1 MSSLLLS
8 WLSVHMLC
16 AILIFL
22 VACKANAY
30 RPFND
35 FSTRGNSYKN
45 AEVDVEEIVSFDQ
58 LLRPAPVYPEGGGFA
73 RGAIDLGGVEVF
85 KAKYFKK
92 IWDTQN
98 GGLDNIGASFYEPT
112 NIPTGFHLLGH
123 YCKLNT
129 KPMLKAVLTAKDTT
143 RDPALGA
150 ALERPIDYTLVWTSK
165 GTTSSI
171 GQDVVDGYIWL
182 PIPPHGYKTIGH
194 IVTTSPVKPSL
205 DKVRCVRS
213 DLTDLIEVEDSIWG
227 SSNINLYSTKPIGA
241 HGRLGVPTGTFL
253 ALNHRSGTHKLA
265 CLKMAKKDA
274 NSTHPTIEQ
283 IKVMI
288 TAFAPLVY
296 FHPDEEFFPSS
307 VTWFFNNGA
316 QVFDPSPHAIIN
328 DGEFLPRNGTIDDSF
343 LDLPFD
349 QSLKYKVKRGSLS
362 DAVAYIHAKPA
373 PTFTDIVIWLYYPF
387 NGGSKFQVGPYTLN
401 LGRIG
406 EHVGDW
412 EHIRLR
418 IENYSGVLQSIYL
431 SQHAKGEWIPA
442 DKFEYINGRPVV
454 YASLHDHAHYSAP
467 TKKIHFNAEELVD
480 PNDKQRLIR
489 EVKRVYPR
497 TSSQVY
503 FAFGPLDEAE
513 KSNHV
518 FDILASPSSYAIVS
532 VDNCAE
538 NVVPPPWLDYTGRWG
553 PKITYAWK
561 EEAMMVIDNLP
572 LPLWVKLISRKIIS
586 KLPAETYGEEGPEG
600 PKMKANWNGDERT

>member
-8 WLSVHMLC
+8 RLSAHMLC
-16 AILIFL
+16 AILIFQ
-22 VACKANAY
+22 VACKANVY

-35 FSTRGNSYKN
+35 FSTRGNSYN
-45 AEVDVEEIVSFDQ
+45 SLEDGVEEIMSFNQ
-58 LLRPAPVYPEGGGFA
+58 LLPAPVYPEGGGFA
-73 RGAIDLGGVEVF
+73 RGSIDLGGIEVF

-92 IWDTQN
+92 IWDTQG
-98 GGLDNIGASFYEPT
+98 GGLDNVGASFYEPT
-112 NIPTGFHLLGH
+112 KIPTGFHLLGH

-143 RDPALGA
+143 RDTSFGA

-165 GTTSSI
+165 GTTLSI
-171 GQDVVDGYIWL
+171 GQDVDGYIWL

-213 DLTDLIEVEDSIWG
+213 DLTDLIEVDDSIWG
-227 SSNINLYSTKPIGA
+227 SSNINLYSTKPISTNG
-241 HGRLGVPTGTFL
+241 GLGVPTGTFL
-253 ALNHRSGTHKLA
+253 ALNNHSGTHGLA
-265 CLKMAKKDA
+265 CLKMVKNDA

-316 QVFDPSPHAIIN
+316 QVFDPSPHPIIN
-328 DGEFLPRNGTIDDSF
+328 NGEFLPRNGTIDDSF
-343 LDLPFD
+343 LDLPSD
-349 QSLKYKVKRGSLS
+349 QSLKDKVKKGSLS

-387 NGGSKFQVGPYTLN
+387 NGGSKLQVGYFTLN
-401 LGRIG
+401 LGMIG

-418 IENYSGVLQSIYL
+418 IGNYDGVLQSIYL

-442 DKFEYINGRPVV
+442 DNFEYINGRPMV
-454 YASLHDHAHYSAP
+454 YASLHGHAHYNAP

-480 PNDKQRLIR
+480 PNDKQKLKR
-489 EVKRVYPR
+489 EVKSHDPR
-497 TSSQVY
+497 NLSPLK
-503 FAFGPLDEAE
+503 FGFGPLDEAD
-513 KSNHV
+513 KSNYV
-518 FDILASPSSYAIVS
+518 FDILASPSSYEIVYA
-532 VDNCAE
+532 DNCTE
-538 NVVPPPWLDYTGRWG
+538 TIVPPPWLDYTGRWG

-561 EEAMMVIDNLP
+561 EKALIVIDSLP
-572 LPLWVKLISRKIIS
+572 LPLWVKIISRKIIL

-600 PKMKANWNGDERT
+600 PKMKGNWNGDERT